1 MSCQGT
7 ENCIETI
14 TITQGGAVFVP
25 PGTVCFQC
33 DFGGG
38 VATDSTFQIDSAP
51 VDSSQGITVMGVLV
65 IFSTEEVFAISFLP
79 LRCTSGSDSHA
90 PLIVLES
97 KFIFVIFYFK

>member
-1 MSCQGT
+1 M
-7 ENCIETI
+7 
-14 TITQGGAVFVP
+14 FVP

-38 VATDSTFQIDSAP
+38 VATDSTFQINSAP
-51 VDSSQGITVMGVLV
+51 VESDQGITVMGVLV

-79 LRCTSGSDSHA
+79 LRCISGSDSHA
-90 PLIVLES
+90 PLIALES